1 MRLPNVERAEVHR
14 EKLVSYL
21 LSRAHPDGAG
31 KAAFFERFGF
41 IADDWE
47 VLRDALLAHARHH
60 GIAESSESGFGVR
73 YTVEGPLQSPDGRN
87 PWIRSVWF
95 IDSGALA
102 PRLVTAYPIRKEIS

>member
-14 EKLVSYL
+14 GKLVSYL
-21 LSRAHPDGAG
+21 LSRVRPDGAG

-47 VLRDALLAHARHH
+47 VLRDALLAHARHP

-73 YTVEGPLQSPDGRN
+73 YTVYGPLPSPAGRA
-87 PWIRSVWF
+87 PWIRSVSSM
-95 IDSGALA
+95 DCGALA
-102 PRLVTAYPIRKEIS
+102 AAPGRSYPVST